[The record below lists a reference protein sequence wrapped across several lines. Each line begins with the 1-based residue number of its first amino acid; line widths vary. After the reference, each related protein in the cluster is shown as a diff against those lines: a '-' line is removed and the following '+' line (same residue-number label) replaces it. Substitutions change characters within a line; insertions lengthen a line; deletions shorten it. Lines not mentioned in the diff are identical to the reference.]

1 MSRAP
6 SWWLTGL
13 AGGLMWVACAGL
25 LGAICAPHLT
35 IDPIVAILAD

>member
-1 MSRAP
+1 MSRDP
-6 SWWLTGL
+6 SWWATGL
-13 AGGLMWVACAGL
+13 AAGLIYVACACL